1 MTLIPIDEREDIP
14 ETLSGYESWRV
25 YSTPAG
31 EWTARTAK
39 AGAFLTTSVAGGLLF
54 AYVLGSVPNLRAVTL
69 PTLPPAAMWAVALV
83 ILALVV
89 VVHEGFH
96 GLVAWW
102 IGADVSFQMSGVSFQ
117 TLSRQ
122 TIQTRRE
129 TVAFYLAPL
138 IVATPIWFVVLIASG
153 HLRAPLVLSAAYFA
167 LAANV
172 AGSAVDVY
180 SVWEISRLP
189 RGSLIYNT
197 RYRTLVAHP
206 ASSENTSEQ

>member
-1 MTLIPIDEREDIP
+1 MPLTPIDEHEELP
-14 ETLSGYESWRV
+14 ETPPGYGPWRA

-39 AGAFLTTSVAGGLLF
+39 AGAFLMTSVAGGLLF
-54 AYVLGSVPNLRAVTL
+54 AYVLGIVPNLRVVTL
-69 PTLPPAAMWAVALV
+69 PALSTTTMGVVAITILVAL
-83 ILALVV
+83 V

-96 GLVAWW
+96 GLAAWW
-102 IGADVSFQMSGVSFQ
+102 IGADVSFQMGGVSFQ

-129 TVAFYLAPL
+129 TCGFYLAPL
-138 IVATPIWFVVLIASG
+138 IVATPLWFGVLIAAG
-153 HLRAPLVLSAAYFA
+153 HVRAPLVLTAAYFA

-197 RYRTLVAHP
+197 KYRTLVAHP
-206 ASSENTSEQ
+206 ASSKNTSEQ

>member
-1 MTLIPIDEREDIP
+1 MTLIPIDEREEIP
-14 ETLSGYESWRV
+14 GTPPGYESWRA

-39 AGAFLTTSVAGGLLF
+39 AGAFLMTSVAGGLLF
-54 AYVLGSVPNLRAVTL
+54 AYVLGIVPNFRVVTF
-69 PTLPPAAMWAVALV
+69 PTLSTTTMGVVAITILVAL
-83 ILALVV
+83 V

-96 GLVAWW
+96 GLAAWW
-102 IGADVSFQMSGVSFQ
+102 IGADVSFQMGGVSFQ

-122 TIQTRRE
+122 TVQTRRE
-129 TVAFYLAPL
+129 TCAFYLAPL
-138 IVATPIWFVVLIASG
+138 TVATPIWFVTLVAAGYI
-153 HLRAPLVLSAAYFA
+153 RAPLVLTAAYFA

-180 SVWEISRLP
+180 STWEVSRLP

-206 ASSENTSEQ
+206 ASSEKTSEP

>member
-1 MTLIPIDEREDIP
+1 MTLIPIDEREAIP
-14 ETLSGYESWRV
+14 ETLPGYEQWRA
-25 YSTPAG
+25 YSTPIG

-54 AYVLGSVPNLRAVTL
+54 AYVLGAVPNLRAVTL

-83 ILALVV
+83 ILVLVV

-102 IGADVSFQMSGVSFQ
+102 IGANVSFQVGSMSFQ
-117 TLSRQ
+117 TLSKQ

-129 TVAFYLAPL
+129 TVTFYLVPL
-138 IVATPIWFVVLIASG
+138 AVATPLWFVTLVAAG
-153 HLRAPLVLSAAYFA
+153 YAHAPLVLAAAYFA

-180 SVWEISRLP
+180 SAWEISRLP

-197 RYRTLVAHP
+197 EYRTLVAYP